1 MVQTSGDI
9 IEIMGSCRVSNFV
22 KNTIPTYYKHTLV
35 GFLASEFLGWTWN
48 THVGIPVGIAKI
60 ELKNS
65 IFFGKGK
72 SFQIIATTFL
82 GWPSSDFIAPYRKQN
97 N

>member
-35 GFLASEFLGWTWN
+35 GSLASGFLGWTWN
-48 THVGIPVGIAKI
+48 THVGIPMLEVGEAKNI
-60 ELKNS
+60 KLIQEFIP
-65 IFFGKGK
+65 IF
-72 SFQIIATTFL
+72 QTFL
-82 GWPSSDFIAPYRKQN
+82 LSSVSV
-97 N
+97 